1 MNVKALSFAC
11 LIVCVL
17 VPAYPAQETS
27 DKDLK
32 RLGQKAFV
40 EPDSPNLRRV
50 HELVE
55 RARSFDDLQSKA
67 TTLVNLADLLWSHEN
82 EQQYARQVMTGLRD
96 DLKLALASESK
107 VSTSSRL
114 RTILRLQQMLARFLS
129 KHDPKLGAAW
139 FEEDLGGDARL
150 NGSKRLDFAL
160 DLVSDGRNPEAERFA
175 RSALDD
181 GFSRLDL
188 RILLSFLHKLRSQNA
203 PAADSLF
210 LQVLGQVAASP
221 RISSDDLLL
230 IGNYL
235 FINDRDA
242 GPESV
247 RYTGVT
253 IDGMY
258 FPVGIAAERSGVTRQ
273 IVKPYLDAAMVVLNH
288 QLSDESAKFPR
299 RYEAVARML
308 LEKAQKFAPQLVAP
322 FTAMARKFSVSSVST
337 VPAFNDQASEKL
349 IDYETSLPELENLG
363 GPKRDDRC
371 IPLIATAY
379 LQNDLDTASKLAQL
393 IVDDVSRSR
402 VHQLLAW
409 RRGSNY
415 LIQGDKENAEKIASE
430 IDTLELVTLLQLGI
444 ANLEINTRQESAA
457 LVRLQSLVEKVR
469 TGEISGRGLYLLSA
483 SSLISRIN
491 ANASLEVLE
500 HAVKELDNSKL
511 SISELGKREHLTTI
525 KLGTGLA
532 FFSVNSK
539 SIPFGNLEESIAVL
553 IRQADERTMATLLR
567 MRNEKILGP
576 ALIAVAKVLL
586 AKKAVYA

>member
-1 MNVKALSFAC
+1 MNIKALSFAC
-11 LIVCVL
+11 LL
-17 VPAYPAQETS
+17 VFFLVQAYPAQERF

-32 RLGQKAFV
+32 HLGKKASV
-40 EPDSPNLRRV
+40 EPDSPNVRRV

-55 RARSFDDLQSKA
+55 RATSFDDLQSKA
-67 TTLVNLADLLWSHEN
+67 TTLVNLADLLWLH
-82 EQQYARQVMTGLRD
+82 EQQYARQVMIGLRD
-96 DLKLALASESK
+96 DLKLALAGESK
-107 VSTSSRL
+107 IPTSSRL
-114 RTILRLQQMLARFLS
+114 RTILRLQQLLARFLS

-139 FEEDLGGDARL
+139 FEEDLGGDGKL
-150 NGSKRLDFAL
+150 NGSRRLDFAL
-160 DLVSDGRNPEAERFA
+160 DLISDGSNPEAERFA

-181 GFSRLDL
+181 GLSRLDL
-188 RILLSFLHKLRSQNA
+188 RVLLSFLHMLRSQNGS
-203 PAADSLF
+203 AADSLF
-210 LQVLGQVAASP
+210 LQVLGQVVASP

-235 FINDRDA
+235 FISDRDA

-273 IVKPYLDAAMVVLNH
+273 IVRPYLDAAMVVLNH
-288 QLSDESAKFPR
+288 QLNDESAKFPR

-322 FTAMARKFSVSSVST
+322 FTAMARKFSVSSIST
-337 VPAFNDQASEKL
+337 VPAFNSQASEKL
-349 IDYETSLPELENLG
+349 VNYKTALSELEKLD

-371 IPLIATAY
+371 VPLIATAY

-393 IVDDVSRSR
+393 IVNDVSRSR
-402 VHQLLAW
+402 VNQLLAW

-430 IDTLELVTLLQLGI
+430 IDTLELVALLQLGI
-444 ANLEINTRQESAA
+444 ANLEINARQESAA
-457 LVRLQSLVEKVR
+457 LVRLQGLVEKVR
-469 TGEISGRGLYLLSA
+469 TSEIPGRGLYLLSA
-483 SSLISRIN
+483 ASMVSRIN

-500 HAVKELDNSKL
+500 HAVKELDISRL
-511 SISELGKREHLTTI
+511 SISDLGQREHLTTI
-525 KLGTGLA
+525 KLATGTA

-553 IRQADERTMATLLR
+553 IRQANEQILGTLLR

-576 ALIAVAKVLL
+576 VLIVIAKAFL
-586 AKKAVYA
+586 AKKAASA